1 MHIAGIGT
9 GYVGLVV
16 GACLADIGNQV
27 ICVDK
32 AEEKIKALK
41 KNKIPIYEPELDELI
56 IRNRKEGR
64 LSFTTNL
71 KEAVVKSKLIYLA
84 VGTPPKKDGSLDL
97 SDVYH
102 VAEDIGDAI
111 RDDYKIIINKSTV
124 PVGTAR
130 RVGEIIRKRTN
141 APFDVIS
148 NPEFLKEGNAVE
160 DFMKPDRIIIGTD
173 NPEVGKIMKDLYAPF
188 VRTGNPIIVMS
199 IESAEM
205 TKYASNAILAAK
217 ISFMNEIS
225 NLSEKVGA
233 DIEEVRR
240 GMGYDPRIGASFIF
254 PGVGYGGSC
263 FPKDVKA
270 IANMGREHNVKML
283 ISEAV
288 ELVNETQKRIIYEKM
303 QTHFGSLKNKKIAIW
318 GLAFK
323 PRTDDM
329 REAPSIVTINCLL
342 KEGVK
347 VRVYDPEAMDNARKI
362 FGNKIEYGRTS
373 YECLENADALTLL
386 TEWNEF
392 RKPDFEKIS
401 RLLKN
406 KVIFDGRNIYN
417 IERLRKLG
425 FTYYGIGRG

>member
-303 QTHFGSLKNKKIAIW
+303 KTHFGSLKNKKIAIW

-362 FGNKIEYGRTS
+362 FGNKIEYSRTS

>member
-303 QTHFGSLKNKKIAIW
+303 KTHFGSLKNKKIAIW

>member
-56 IRNRKEGR
+56 IRNREEGR

-124 PVGTAR
+124 PIGTAR

-270 IANMGREHNVKML
+270 IANMGREYNVKML

-303 QTHFGSLKNKKIAIW
+303 KTHFGSLKNKKIAIW

-347 VRVYDPEAMDNARKI
+347 VRAYDPEAMDNARKI

>member
-130 RVGEIIRKRTN
+130 RAGEIIRKRTN

-303 QTHFGSLKNKKIAIW
+303 KTHFGSLKNKKIAIW